1 MHGPCRPNS
10 SQKRSQLGHS
20 SQKFTF
26 QMRNV
31 CGAEVG
37 VTVVRSEKVRPK
49 WTLAADSLVARE
61 TGWCGRRATSGSR
74 GTRPRSP
81 RSPLSC
87 RPMSLT
93 REQVLERTTEVLK
106 KHAKGEVQLSEKTE
120 IVADLGIDSLG
131 VMEALAEVEDALEVT
146 FDDEQLQGIST
157 LGDLVDLIARLVAPG
172 D

>member
-1 MHGPCRPNS
+1 
-10 SQKRSQLGHS
+10 
-20 SQKFTF
+20 
-26 QMRNV
+26 
-31 CGAEVG
+31 
-37 VTVVRSEKVRPK
+37 
-49 WTLAADSLVARE
+49 
-61 TGWCGRRATSGSR
+61 
-74 GTRPRSP
+74 
-81 RSPLSC
+81 
-87 RPMSLT
+87 MSLT